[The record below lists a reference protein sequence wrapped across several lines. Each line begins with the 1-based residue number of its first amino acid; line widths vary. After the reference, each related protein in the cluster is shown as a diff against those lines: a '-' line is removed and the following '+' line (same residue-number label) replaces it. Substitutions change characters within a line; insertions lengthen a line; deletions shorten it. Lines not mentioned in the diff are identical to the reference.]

1 MDNSSIGGVSGRC
14 CRAAGEPCTGVIERE
29 DNVVEEGRDGA
40 SMRIGGGGEA
50 RIRFAV
56 VVLLLEDLRGVLDVG
71 GDEDEKDALRGI
83 T

>member
-1 MDNSSIGGVSGRC
+1 M
-14 CRAAGEPCTGVIERE
+14 
-29 DNVVEEGRDGA
+29 VEEGQEGV

-56 VVLLLEDLRGVLDVG
+56 VVLLLEDLRGVLEVG
-71 GDEDEKDALRGI
+71 GEEDEKDDLRGI